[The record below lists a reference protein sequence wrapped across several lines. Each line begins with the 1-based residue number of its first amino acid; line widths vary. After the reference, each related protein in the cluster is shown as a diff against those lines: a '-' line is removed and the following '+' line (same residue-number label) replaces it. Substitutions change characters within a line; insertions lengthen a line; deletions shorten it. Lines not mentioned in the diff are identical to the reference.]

1 MPHQCTTCGNVF
13 ADGSKEMLGGCPE
26 CDNNTF
32 QFHPGEAPEEPTEAS
47 PPDDGGVA
55 TRVGRAADSV
65 RDFVAGGETE
75 WPDWPGAEDDDTP
88 PGNLDP
94 DSDSD
99 PDTDAPPAD
108 SAVVEGDA
116 DTDLDRE
123 DRAQADARSEV
134 VDPADLPPSE
144 RPSADPD
151 TDAPLAED
159 TTAVSGPEDDSGA
172 DLSALREELNEQFE
186 SIRIVEPGQYE
197 LNLMELYE
205 REEYIIALQEDGR
218 YVIEVPDHWREDDP
232 DDG

>member
-13 ADGSKEMLGGCPE
+13 EDGSTEMLGGCPE

-32 QFHPGEAPEEPTEAS
+32 QFHPGEAPEEPTETA
-47 PPDDGGVA
+47 PPDDGGVS

-65 RDFVAGGETE
+65 RDFVGGETE
-75 WPDWPGAEDDDTP
+75 WPDWPGAEDGDDRTP
-88 PGNLDP
+88 AGDAGAATDP
-94 DSDSD
+94 
-99 PDTDAPPAD
+99 TPAD
-108 SAVVEGDA
+108 SEVVEDGPARDS
-116 DTDLDRE
+116 E

-134 VDPADLPPSE
+134 VDPADLPASE
-144 RPSADPD
+144 RDTPD
-151 TDAPLAED
+151 TATAPAD
-159 TTAVSGPEDDSGA
+159 DPTAVSGSAEESGA
-172 DLSALREELNEQFE
+172 DLSALREELNDQFE
-186 SIRIVEPGQYE
+186 SIRVVEPGQYE